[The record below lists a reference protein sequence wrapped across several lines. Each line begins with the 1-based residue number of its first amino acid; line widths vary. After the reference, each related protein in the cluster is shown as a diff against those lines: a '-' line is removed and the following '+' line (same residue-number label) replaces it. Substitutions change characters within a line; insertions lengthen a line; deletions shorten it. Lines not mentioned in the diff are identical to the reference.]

1 MCIKCLTL
9 GRETKDPGGAVVLN
23 KLVVKK
29 DKKKKIQHREH
40 YKMLNHVLLMT
51 AVIRACKNRVRGA
64 IKNSLN
70 QDPRPS
76 S

>member
-9 GRETKDPGGAVVLN
+9 GRETKDPGGAVVLD

-29 DKKKKIQHREH
+29 DTKEIQHREH
-40 YKMLNHVLLMT
+40 YKMLNHIVLMT
-51 AVIRACKNRVRGA
+51 AVIRASKNRVRGA